1 MSTTIKIKYN
11 TTASDTPTTLSTGE
25 LAVNTVDK
33 KLWVGDATGAP
44 TLLTGGVTDIAHGG
58 TNGTATPTAGGV
70 SYGTGS
76 AYAFSSAGSSGQY
89 LVSNG
94 SSAPSWTS
102 APGFDGFSNGTVLTS
117 SGTFVTPSTGKF
129 KVTIVGGGGSGRLG
143 STGGGAGGGGGG
155 ATVVK
160 WYQGVTAGTTCTVTI
175 GAGGSSESNGGASS
189 FSGSGITT
197 LTAGGG
203 IKGDTTNGGAGGTG
217 TGGDFI
223 IPGGYGNP
231 AIYIGGAGSAYGM
244 AGGISTMGAGSAA
257 GFQSGTAAN
266 GTGYGS
272 GGAGK
277 GAGGDDVV
285 GSGSNGICVIE
296 Y

>member
-25 LAVNTVDK
+25 LAVNTADK
-33 KLWVGDATGAP
+33 KLWVGDVTGSP

-70 SYGTGS
+70 SYGSGT
-76 AYAFSSAGSSGQY
+76 AYAFTSAGTSGQY
-89 LVSNG
+89 LKSNG
-94 SSAPSWTS
+94 SSAPSWVN
-102 APGFDGFSNGTVLTS
+102 APGFDGFSNATVLTS
-117 SGTFVTPSTGKF
+117 SGSFVTPSTGKF
-129 KVTIVGGGGSGRLG
+129 KVTIVGAGGSGNKAV
-143 STGGGAGGGGGG
+143 GGAGGGGGG
-155 ATVVK
+155 GTVVK

-175 GAGGSSESNGGASS
+175 GAGATDGAGGASS

-203 IKGDTTNGGAGGTG
+203 SKGVSNGSAAGGLG

-223 IPGGYGNP
+223 IAGGYGQ
-231 AIYIGGAGSAYGM
+231 AAAYIGGAGTAYSM
-244 AGGISTMGAGSAA
+244 AGGFSTFGPGSAQVVA
-257 GFQSGTAAN
+257 GDPVN
-266 GTGYGS
+266 GVGYGS
-272 GGAGK
+272 GGSGST
-277 GAGGDDVV
+277 AGGTGDLGHGTD
-285 GSGSNGICVIE
+285 GICVVE

>member
-89 LVSNG
+89 LKSNG
-94 SSAPSWTS
+94 SSAPSWVN

-129 KVTIVGGGGSGRLG
+129 KVTIVGAGGSGRKAI
-143 STGGGAGGGGGG
+143 GGAGGGGGG
-155 ATVVK
+155 GTVVK
-160 WYQGVTAGTTCTVTI
+160 WFQGVTAGTTCTVTI
-175 GAGGSSESNGGASS
+175 GAGATDGDGGDSS

-203 IKGDTTNGGAGGTG
+203 KKEIVGGYGGVGGTG

-223 IPGGYGNP
+223 IPGGFGMP
-231 AIYIGGAGSAYGM
+231 TVYIGGAGTAASM
-244 AGGISTMGAGSAA
+244 AGGFSTFGPGSASVQA
-257 GFQSGTAAN
+257 SNPKN
-266 GTGYGS
+266 GIGYGS
-272 GGAGK
+272 GGSGSQT
-277 GAGGDDVV
+277 G
-285 GSGSNGICVIE
+285 GSGVLGYGSDGICVIE